1 MEEISSE
8 KRYSSNPMKFVGV
21 LLPFLPKLFFRFS
34 IVFLSFKRKAN
45 KAGKV
50 FRTELIKQ
58 GVDRDTATELT
69 DTYMKTSQLKT
80 LLQTFR

>member
-1 MEEISSE
+1 MEEKIHE
-8 KRYSSNPMKFVGV
+8 KRRSSNPMKFVGV
-21 LLPFLPKLFFRFS
+21 LLPFLPKLLFRFG
-34 IVFLSFKRKAN
+34 IVFLGFKRKAN
-45 KAGKV
+45 KAGRV